1 MRLILREIT
10 RKIEENLCS
19 VCNEK
24 LKKRGVKLL
33 GHPPY
38 SPDLAPCDFSL
49 FGKVKANPVC
59 KSIKEETVSYMWE
72 RTICTIPTSEFRLA
86 FNKWLERHLKC
97 IKVGREY
104 VKKL

>member
-1 MRLILREIT
+1 MSEIRPILSEIT

-19 VCNEK
+19 VCNT
-24 LKKRGVKLL
+24 KKRGVKLL
-33 GHPPY
+33 GHPPC

-72 RTICTIPTSEFRLA
+72 RTVCTIPTSEFRLA
-86 FNKWLERHLKC
+86 FNK
-97 IKVGREY
+97 
-104 VKKL
+104 